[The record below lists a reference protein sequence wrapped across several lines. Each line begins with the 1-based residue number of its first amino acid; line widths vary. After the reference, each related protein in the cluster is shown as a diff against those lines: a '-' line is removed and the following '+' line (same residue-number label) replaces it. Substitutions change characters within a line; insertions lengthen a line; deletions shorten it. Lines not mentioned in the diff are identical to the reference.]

1 MSRWI
6 RRWATVGLL
15 WGACLPPG
23 QATPAPRPGPVL
35 VVQQSRVSG
44 AEAEDV
50 ELIDSTL
57 VDQDGQPV
65 QFASAAVGD
74 RIVVINFIYTSCTT
88 VCPLAAATFQRLQEK
103 LGEHLGKEVRLI
115 SVSLDP
121 ATDTPAR
128 LKDYAGR
135 YKAKPGWIW
144 LTGNKQAVDRVLNG
158 LGTSSANFREHP
170 PLVVVGD
177 GQRGR
182 WSRFYALP
190 GPSRI
195 LAQVEALLAD
205 RKPVRTSSRAS
216 P

>member
-1 MSRWI
+1 
-6 RRWATVGLL
+6 
-15 WGACLPPG
+15 
-23 QATPAPRPGPVL
+23 VL
-35 VVQQSRVSG
+35 QQSRVSG

-65 QFASAAVGD
+65 QFASEAVGD
-74 RIVVINFIYTSCTT
+74 RIVAINFVYTSCTT
-88 VCPLAAATFQRLQEK
+88 VCPLAAATFQRLQER
-103 LGEHLGKEVRLI
+103 LGERLGKEVRLI

-121 ATDTPAR
+121 VTDTPAR
-128 LKDYAGR
+128 LKDHAGHH
-135 YKAKPGWIW
+135 KAKPGWIW

-177 GQRGR
+177 GRRGR

-190 GPSRI
+190 GPNQI

-205 RKPVRTSSRAS
+205 RKPVRTSSRVS

>member
-1 MSRWI
+1 M
-6 RRWATVGLL
+6 GLL
-15 WGACLPPG
+15 WVAFLSSGE
-23 QATPAPRPGPVL
+23 ATPAPRPGPVL
-35 VVQQSRVSG
+35 QQSRVSG
-44 AEAEDV
+44 ADAEAV

-88 VCPLAAATFQRLQEK
+88 VCPLASATFQRLQEK
-103 LGEHLGKEVRLI
+103 LGERLGKEVRLL

-128 LKDYAGR
+128 LKDHAGR
-135 YKAKPGWIW
+135 YQAKPGWIW

-158 LGTSSANFREHP
+158 LGTSAANFREHP

-177 GQRGR
+177 GRRGR

-190 GPSRI
+190 GPNRI
-195 LAQVEALLAD
+195 LARVEALLAD
-205 RKPVRTSSRAS
+205 RKPVRTSSGVS